1 VQRDFSKIFHLY
13 RGDQY
18 YWWRK
23 PERTTDLSQVS
34 DKLYHIMLYRVHLA
48 RVGFELARLVVIGT
62 DSTCS
67 YNPTT
72 IRSWWPLFYN
82 THKCTLKKEF
92 VFHCQML
99 NYISVCDDATMTTWW
114 NVNVFISLGD
124 ILFHSYLYNTM

>member
-1 VQRDFSKIFHLY
+1 VCNVNFQQCIS
-13 RGDQY
+13 
-18 YWWRK
+18 WRSVLLVEETGENHW
-23 PERTTDLSQVS
+23 PVASQWQTLSHNVIS
-34 DKLYHIMLYRVHLA
+34 STPRLSRVWT
-48 RVGFELARLVVIGT
+48 GKVIGT

-99 NYISVCDDATMTTWW
+99 NYISVCDDVTMTTWW